1 MIAPLVRGSLK
12 QPLFV
17 FGATLLFILLGIN
30 AFRGL
35 PVEAFP
41 DVSDTQA
48 TIITLEPGRAAEE
61 VEQQVTIPLE
71 IALSGLPH
79 AVRMN
84 SHTQF
89 GLSYIV
95 LTFDDKLGDMA
106 VRQYV
111 AERLRD
117 VDLPDGITPQLQPL
131 STAIG
136 EIYRFRIAGHGR
148 DSRDLRTIEDWVVER
163 RLRQV
168 AGVADV
174 VTVGGR
180 ELQYE
185 VNPDLR
191 RLRDHGLTLAQLFAA
206 LQRANGNAGGGAVT
220 QGDQQYLLRGLGLL
234 RNLGDVGDVVIAE
247 QNGIAVRVRDVA
259 QVRRGAAP
267 PQGIIGVNESD
278 DDITGIV
285 VMRKGEN
292 PSLVLDGVRAAVAE
306 LNRSILPPGVK
317 LIPYYDRSW
326 LIARTLHTVFHNL
339 LEGALLV
346 AAVLWLFLG
355 NVRAALI
362 VAGVIPLALLSTF
375 ISLDLLGIPAN
386 LLSLGA
392 MDFGILV
399 DGAVIVVEN
408 IFVHLLRR
416 APREDTRETVAQAA
430 IDVGR
435 PTLFSML
442 IIIAAHIPIFALQRQ
457 EGRLFAPMAYSVV
470 AALIGSL
477 IFSLSLVP
485 LLSWLGLRKLPPAA
499 PGEGEHEHDNR
510 LLRWCKAAYE
520 PRLRWALARPGTT
533 LGIALA
539 ALLLAVLIGSR
550 LGSEFLPELNE
561 GTIWVNYTMPPS
573 ISVDEARDQLHR
585 VRMRLLSVPE
595 VETVV
600 SKAGRP
606 DDGTDPKLINSVE
619 IFVSLKDEQQWRAGF
634 DKERIIEALREQM
647 EALPGVDA
655 SFSQPIRDN
664 VLESISQ
671 VDGQIVVQIS
681 GDDLGVLAQKA
692 AQMRGLFVRV
702 PGVVHAEIDREGALP
717 QYQLR
722 IDRAQAARYGLN
734 IADVQD
740 VVETAL
746 GGREATQLYEGERHF
761 GVVVRLRDEERE
773 LARLKDLL
781 IATADGAYVPL
792 SEVVQ
797 FQSVSGAMDI
807 SRVDGR
813 RTMSIGVFLHG
824 RDMGSV
830 VKDMQA
836 AVARGV
842 AIPNGYSLH
851 WSGEFENQ
859 QRAMK
864 RLAVVVPVSIA
875 LIFVLLAQAFGA
887 FAPAALIL
895 CNIPLALVGGI
906 IGLYLRGMPL
916 SVSAAIGFIA
926 LMGQAVL
933 NGVVLVSHFKQL
945 SAEGLAPELA
955 VLRGALAR
963 LRTVLMTT
971 LLAMLGLL
979 PMALS
984 TDIGSETQRPLAT
997 VVIFGLLS
1005 AAPLTLF
1012 VMPVLY
1018 LRLIG
1023 RRKSGVAAVSG

>member
-1 MIAPLVRGSLK
+1 MIAALVRGSLR

-17 FGATLLFILLGIN
+17 IGAVALFVLAGIA

-41 DVSDTQA
+41 DVSDIQA
-48 TIITLEPGRAAEE
+48 TVITQYPGRAAEE

-95 LTFDDKLGDMA
+95 LTFDDKPRDME

-117 VDLPDGITPQLQPL
+117 VDLPQGVEPELQPL

-136 EIYRFRIAGHGR
+136 EIYRFRLDGHGR
-148 DSRDLRTIEDWVVER
+148 DARDLRGIEDWTVER
-163 RLRQV
+163 RLRRV
-168 AGVADV
+168 PGVADV
-174 VTVGGR
+174 VTIGGR

-191 RLRDHGLTLAQLFAA
+191 RLRDHGATLAQLFDA
-206 LQRANGNAGGGAVT
+206 LQHANGNAGGGAVT

-234 RNLGDVGDVVIAE
+234 RTLDDIGDVVIAARD
-247 QNGIAVRVRDVA
+247 GVAVHVRDVA
-259 QVRRGAAP
+259 EVRRGAAP
-267 PQGIIGVNESD
+267 PQGIVGVNDSD
-278 DDITGIV
+278 DDVTGIV

-292 PSLVLDGVRAAVAE
+292 PSDVLDGVKGAVAE
-306 LNRSILPPGVK
+306 LNAGGLPPGVK
-317 LIPYYDRSW
+317 LLPFYDRSW

-346 AAVLWLFLG
+346 AAVLWIFLG
-355 NVRAALI
+355 SWRAALI
-362 VAGVIPLALLSTF
+362 VAGVIPLALLATF
-375 ISLDLLGIPAN
+375 IGLQMLGVPAN

-408 IFVHLLRR
+408 IFVRLAQRPHGNN
-416 APREDTRETVAQAA
+416 TRETVAEGA
-430 IDVGR
+430 IEVGR

-477 IFSLSLVP
+477 IFSLTLVP
-485 LLSWLGLRKLPPAA
+485 LLSWLGLRKQPAH
-499 PGEGEHEHDNR
+499 GDNR
-510 LLRWCKAAYE
+510 LLRACKRVYAPALRGALDH
-520 PRLRWALARPGTT
+520 PRRTLALAG
-533 LGIALA
+533 LALA
-539 ALLLAVLIGSR
+539 VAGVVGAR

-573 ISVDEARDQLHR
+573 ISVDEAREQLHR
-585 VRMRLLSVPE
+585 VRARLRQVPE
-595 VETVV
+595 VDVVV

-619 IFVSLKDEQQWRAGF
+619 IFVGLKPEAQWRPGY
-634 DKERIIEALREQM
+634 DKDRIVDELRAQM
-647 EALPGVDA
+647 DGLPGVDA

-671 VDGQIVVQIS
+671 VDGQIVVQVS
-681 GDDLGVLAQKA
+681 GDDLGVLADKA
-692 AQMRGLFVRV
+692 ERMRALFARIA
-702 PGVVHAEIDREGALP
+702 GVAHAEIDRAGALP
-717 QYQLR
+717 QYQLD

-734 IADVQD
+734 VGDVED
-740 VVETAL
+740 VIETAL
-746 GGREATQLYEGERHF
+746 GGREATQLYEGERHVA
-761 GVVVRLRDEERE
+761 VVVRLRDEDRA
-773 LARLKDLL
+773 LPALRDLL
-781 IATADGAYVPL
+781 VATPAGAHVPL
-792 SEVVQ
+792 SEIVR
-797 FQSVSGAMDI
+797 FKAVSGAMDI

-813 RTMSIGVFLHG
+813 RTASIGVFLHG

-830 VKDMQA
+830 VADMQA
-836 AVARGV
+836 AVARSI
-842 AIPNGYSLH
+842 ALPAGYTLH

-864 RLAVVVPVSIA
+864 RLAVVVPISIA
-875 LIFVLLAQAFGA
+875 LIFVLLAQAFAAAG
-887 FAPAALIL
+887 PAALIL
-895 CNIPLALVGGI
+895 LNIPLALVGGI
-906 IGLYLRGMPL
+906 IGLAVRGMPL

-933 NGVVLVSHFKQL
+933 NGVVLVSHFNQL
-945 SAEGLAPELA
+945 RLEGLGAREA
-955 VLRGALAR
+955 VLRGAANR

-984 TDIGSETQRPLAT
+984 TDIGAETQRPLAT

-1018 LRLIG
+1018 LHLLG
-1023 RRKSGVAAVSG
+1023 RRALAGRRPAPVGE